1 MVRAWPGEGEE
12 PALPLPPS
20 LTAAEAH
27 LLLMERT
34 SLMTASSKSKIGTQ
48 LLRRE

>member
-1 MVRAWPGEGEE
+1 VVRAWPGEGEE

-27 LLLMERT
+27 LLPMERT
-34 SLMTASSKSKIGTQ
+34 SLMTASSEKQNRYPAIET
-48 LLRRE
+48 